1 MQHTT
6 TYNGQP
12 ILLTY
17 DSDGGCSGD
26 NTTAPT
32 PQLIDLTG
40 VEWDGKDLTELL
52 GGSELWEE
60 LAEQLKTEL
69 A

>member
-6 TYNGQP
+6 TFNGQP

-17 DSDGGCSGD
+17 ESDGGCNGD
-26 NTTAPT
+26 YWTPPT
-32 PQLIDLTG
+32 PPMIDLIG

-52 GGSELWEE
+52 GGSDLWCELE
-60 LAEQLKTEL
+60 EQLKMEL

>member
-26 NTTAPT
+26 YTTAPT
-32 PQLIDLTG
+32 PPLIDLIG

-52 GGSELWEE
+52 GGSELWCE
-60 LAEQLKTEL
+60 LEEQLKTEL